1 MAAHTDA
8 TDKPTTGQFHRK
20 VTGSTDLSHPHQS
33 PSPSSRQRKW
43 QTNDY
48 VVAVA
53 MALALILAFV
63 GAMYLADAFIRLFP

>member
-1 MAAHTDA
+1 MATHTDA
-8 TDKPTTGQFHRK
+8 TNKPTTGQFYRK
-20 VTGSTDLSHPHQS
+20 VTGSTDLSHLHQL

-53 MALALILAFV
+53 MALAVILALV
-63 GAMYLADAFIRLFP
+63 GAMYLVDAFMRLFP

>member
-1 MAAHTDA
+1 MATHTDA
-8 TDKPTTGQFHRK
+8 TNKSTTGQSYRK
-20 VTGSTDLSHPHQS
+20 VKGPTDLSHRHQL

>member
-1 MAAHTDA
+1 MATHTDA
-8 TDKPTTGQFHRK
+8 TDKPTTGQFYREA
-20 VTGSTDLSHPHQS
+20 TGSTDLSPHADS
-33 PSPSSRQRKW
+33 PSLSSRQRKW

>member
-8 TDKPTTGQFHRK
+8 TDKPTTGQFYREE
-20 VTGSTDLSHPHQS
+20 TDPTDLSHLHRL

-53 MALALILAFV
+53 MALAVILALV
-63 GAMYLADAFIRLFP
+63 GAMYLADAFMRLFS